1 MRVALDATPLTLSS
15 GGLRRYAA
23 ELSLALAE
31 EFPEDDFLLAS
42 DRKHSMPERAFPNL
56 AALPQPGNALER
68 RWWSWGLNRVLARER
83 VDLYHGTNFEVPY
96 RPERPGVLTLHDLSP
111 WLGYPSTRRVRTRA
125 PLLLRLGSAT
135 MVITPTEA
143 VRREAIERF
152 HLRPE
157 RTVAVH
163 EAASPA
169 LQPVDAPP
177 ATPYFLYVGA
187 GGPRKNVETILEAW
201 REVRKRHAVD
211 LALVGDFPADQ
222 GTRVLKNVDDAR
234 LAVLYSGALAFLYPS
249 FYEGFGLPV
258 IEAMQCG
265 AAVFASRDAAIT
277 EVSGG
282 AAVQLDARDTRAW
295 TEALAAACK
304 RPEWLQELRA
314 RSLCRAREFSWR
326 ATARRTREVYEEA
339 RRRFAA

>member
-1 MRVALDATPLTLSS
+1 
-15 GGLRRYAA
+15 
-23 ELSLALAE
+23 
-31 EFPEDDFLLAS
+31 
-42 DRKHSMPERAFPNL
+42 
-56 AALPQPGNALER
+56 
-68 RWWSWGLNRVLARER
+68 
-83 VDLYHGTNFEVPY
+83 
-96 RPERPGVLTLHDLSP
+96 
-111 WLGYPSTRRVRTRA
+111 
-125 PLLLRLGSAT
+125 
-135 MVITPTEA
+135 
-143 VRREAIERF
+143 
-152 HLRPE
+152 
-157 RTVAVH
+157 
-163 EAASPA
+163 
-169 LQPVDAPP
+169 
-177 ATPYFLYVGA
+177 VGA